1 MSVEMREAAKIQDC
15 SLWDVVGTAKA
26 ATLLRR
32 MVDEDRVPHA
42 LMLSGPSRVGKA
54 RLALELA
61 CALNHQR
68 NDCRQCPR
76 IRSGKHADVEIIAPG
91 GLTLEA
97 SSDNPRSRMISIA
110 QVRRLEMVAAS
121 YPYEGRRR
129 VFIVDPA
136 DAMNDDAEDAFLK
149 TLEEPAPFVTFVLV
163 TARRALLKETVLSR
177 CTRIDVAPMPVVE
190 LSVWLSAEHGL
201 DAEQAATLAR
211 LARGRAGWALDA
223 LEEGDPF
230 ALRHGQIEEI
240 KRLASQGRSE
250 RFKYAEGLVPRG
262 QLDPVDAQTALDQWS
277 AWWHDILLL
286 SVGEDDR
293 VVHRD
298 HLDDLRRAVGSYRPA
313 DVIRFLIALERTE
326 RFLREG
332 VNPRLTLDAL
342 FTQIPE
348 PREGRTR
355 VEAGV

>member
-1 MSVEMREAAKIQDC
+1 MNDKMIDSPTEDGC

-32 MVDEDRVPHA
+32 MADEGRVPHA
-42 LMLSGPSRVGKA
+42 LLLAGPPRVGKA

-61 CALNHQR
+61 CALNHQEQ
-68 NDCRQCPR
+68 DCRQCAR
-76 IRSGKHADVEIIAPG
+76 IRGGKHADVEVVAPG

-97 SSDNPRSRMISIA
+97 SSDNPRSRVISIA

-121 YPYEGRRR
+121 HPYEGRQR

-136 DAMNDDAEDAFLK
+136 DAMNDDAADAFLK
-149 TLEEPAPFVTFVLV
+149 TLEEPASFVTFVLV
-163 TARRALLKETVLSR
+163 TARPALLKETVLSR
-177 CTRIDVAPMPVVE
+177 CTRIDVAPMPVAE
-190 LSVWLSAEHGL
+190 LAAWLSADHEL

-223 LEEGDPF
+223 IEEGDPF

-240 KRLASQGRSE
+240 KRLAAQGRAE

-262 QLDPVDAQTALDQWS
+262 QLEPVDALTAVEQWS
-277 AWWHDILLL
+277 AWWRDVLLL
-286 SVGEDDR
+286 SVGEDER
-293 VVHRD
+293 VAHRD
-298 HLDDLRRAVGSYRPA
+298 HLDDLHRAVASYRPA
-313 DVIRFLIALERTE
+313 DVVRFLIALERSE

-332 VNPRLTLDAL
+332 VNPRITLDAL

-355 VEAGV
+355 VEAAV